1 MSKPR
6 KIKKRKRKTGFIN
19 LTPKQPFNHRFATFA
34 QLAAWTAQEK
44 KNAV

>member
-6 KIKKRKRKTGFIN
+6 QIKKRKRKTGFIN

-34 QLAAWTAQEK
+34 QLAAWAAQG
-44 KNAV
+44 KNNG